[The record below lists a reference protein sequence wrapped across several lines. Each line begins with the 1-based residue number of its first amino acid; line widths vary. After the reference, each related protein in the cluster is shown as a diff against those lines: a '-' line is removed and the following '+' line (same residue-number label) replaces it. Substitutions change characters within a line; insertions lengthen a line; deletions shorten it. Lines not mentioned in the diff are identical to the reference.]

1 MRGSFSF
8 PALLLTLI
16 AFPAMSAG
24 QGGTGTATTTVV
36 ANPATITA
44 GSTVGLTA
52 TVQPDTAPGGGK
64 TIAIP
69 SGTITFLDGSTLL
82 SSTPIA
88 LAPNSY
94 ASATFPQTFG
104 TPDPTLTVGGEL
116 VGDLNGDGVQDLLIY
131 GAPAPFSLQTFTSN
145 GKGSYNASAVQTLSF
160 PACSSYVYVVGSPQ
174 LIDLNGDGKTDLLCG
189 SLVAYGNGDGTFAQA
204 VPVSFL
210 SSGFY
215 TAYAADLN
223 GDGKT
228 DILAVPTTGD
238 PASGLGGQFAVTVF
252 LNQGGGSF
260 TSAGTFPV
268 APVTGGLYV
277 SFLPPVAADL
287 NGDGKL
293 DLITQTQ
300 TFGPTQIEG
309 PQNVDV
315 LLNQGDGTFG
325 TYIPVTI
332 ANGPNIGPDGEFP
345 FGTASGDVNGD
356 GKQDLILTVADS
368 DANLDAIVLL
378 GNGDGTF
385 QAATYFILHQLENA
399 QGIPYYQTP
408 SVVVEDLN
416 LDGKQDLIFGNG
428 QVGLG
433 NGDGTFVLSSPL
445 FPLQLGVTVVAYST
459 FPLAPITLP
468 GNLVPSLVYSLP
480 TVTPPAASVFT
491 PQTSSS
497 AALSLATLAVGTH
510 SITASYSGDTNY
522 SADTSA
528 AVAVTVNQAA
538 SATAV
543 TSSAN
548 PGFAGESVTLTAKVS
563 SSEPTPTGKVTFTS
577 GSTTLGTV
585 ALTGGSAAYTTS
597 SFTTV
602 GTQTITA
609 SYSGDANTQASS
621 ATLSQVINAAFAL
634 APGGTTTLTVQS
646 GQTVSAPINVTG
658 AAGFS
663 GQVTFACSGLPAN
676 ANCSFSPATIMV
688 SGTPA
693 VPTSLSVNT
702 AAGTTMS
709 QLKEDGGGRI
719 RTAAYGLG
727 LASLVLFWPI
737 RRRRTARLWA
747 MLICMVAF
755 TALGLTGCSSG
766 GSNTPPETTPGTYNF
781 TVTASSGS
789 VQTQSSYTLV
799 VQ

>member
-1 MRGSFSF
+1 
-8 PALLLTLI
+8 
-16 AFPAMSAG
+16 
-24 QGGTGTATTTVV
+24 
-36 ANPATITA
+36 
-44 GSTVGLTA
+44 
-52 TVQPDTAPGGGK
+52 
-64 TIAIP
+64 
-69 SGTITFLDGSTLL
+69 L

-145 GKGSYNASAVQTLSF
+145 GKGGYNASAVQTLSF

-228 DILAVPTTGD
+228 DILAVPTTGE
-238 PASGLGGQFAVTVF
+238 PASGIGGQFAVTVF

-277 SFLPPVAADL
+277 SFLPPVAVDL

-293 DLITQTQ
+293 DLITQIQ

-325 TYIPVTI
+325 TYMPVTI

-356 GKQDLILTVADS
+356 GKPDLILTVSDI

-385 QAATYFILHQLENA
+385 QAATYFIVHQLENA
-399 QGIPYYQTP
+399 QAVPYFQTP

-445 FPLQLGVTVVAYST
+445 FPLQTGLNIAAYT
-459 FPLAPITLP
+459 AFPLVPITLP
-468 GNLVPSLVYSLP
+468 GSLVPSLVYLLP

-497 AALSLATLAVGTH
+497 AAFSLATLAVGTH

-663 GQVTFACSGLPAN
+663 GQVTFACSGLPNN
-676 ANCSFSPATIMV
+676 ASCSFSPATIMV

-727 LASLVLFWPI
+727 LASLALFWPV
-737 RRRRTARLWA
+737 RRRKAARLWA
-747 MLICMVAF
+747 MLICTVAF
-755 TALGLTGCSSG
+755 ATLGLNGCSGGG
-766 GSNTPPETTPGTYNF
+766 GSNDPAKTAPGTYNF
-781 TVTASSGS
+781 TITASSGS